1 MLAGISAAES
11 NTVLANPA
19 RGKPAAFEADPF
31 IGGSAS
37 DYCLL
42 AGGVI
47 PFILKYSTIWP

>member
-1 MLAGISAAES
+1 MLAEISAAES
-11 NTVLANPA
+11 NTVLANSA

-42 AGGVI
+42 AGGAI